1 MLNFKKV
8 TLEDK
13 PFAEKCMR
21 AANMRGCEYT
31 FANLCN
37 WAEIYGIE
45 IARFNDFLLMKNADN
60 EYVFPVGGGDTE
72 EALRLIESDA
82 AERGNNFVIYGIAK
96 ENKDTVERVFPDRF
110 DFTCDEGGADYIY
123 SRESLATLAGKKLH
137 AKRNHVNKFIA
148 SYPDWKYERL
158 TAENLH
164 EAREMTEE
172 WCRTQ
177 GCESDGLKKES
188 CAVKNA
194 FENFFELG
202 LIGAL
207 LRAEDRVVAYT
218 MGSEITDDTFDVHIE
233 KAFSDV
239 EGAYTMINQQFVK
252 NELSKYEYVNREE
265 DMGEEGLRKAKRSY
279 RPVMMFERY
288 TATEKNDR

>member
-1 MLNFKKV
+1 MINFKKV

-21 AANMRGCEYT
+21 AANKRGCEYT
-31 FANLCN
+31 FANLFN

-45 IARFNDFLLMKNADN
+45 IAAYNDFLLMKNADGQ
-60 EYVFPVGGGDTE
+60 YMFPIGSGDIE
-72 EALRLIESDA
+72 EALKALEKDS
-82 AERGNNFVIYGIAK
+82 AERGVKLSIYGIAK
-96 ENKDTVERVFPDRF
+96 EDIDVVERVFPNRF
-110 DFTCDEGGADYIY
+110 DFVTDDGAADYIY
-123 SRESLATLAGKKLH
+123 SRESLETLAGKKLH

-158 TAENLH
+158 DAENLH

-172 WCRTQ
+172 WCRTL

-188 CAVKNA
+188 CAVKSA
-194 FENFFELG
+194 FAHFFELG
-202 LIGAL
+202 LIGAML
-207 LRAEDRVVAYT
+207 KVGDRVVACT
-218 MGSEITDDTFDVHIE
+218 IGSEITDDSFDVHIE

-288 TATEKNDR
+288 TAVEKNDR